1 MKKSFYHSLCLVA
14 VLVLTGG
21 IWETSAQEK
30 AHTQESPSLYKRLG
44 GYDALA
50 AVTDDFVG
58 RLVSDKQLTRF
69 FNGVSTDSRKRI
81 RQLVLDQLCAAT
93 GGPCLY
99 IGRSMRASHEGLGIT
114 PWAERARAELRASG
128 ETVRRRTIDSIDRLT
143 PQELQIADLA
153 GHGASN
159 PDIAA
164 QLFLSRRT
172 VEYHLRKV
180 YVKLGIS
187 SRMELTELRK

>member
-1 MKKSFYHSLCLVA
+1 MNKSFYRTLGLVITL
-14 VLVLTGG
+14 VLVGCGWENARAQTGVG
-21 IWETSAQEK
+21 GAAHRQETA
-30 AHTQESPSLYKRLG
+30 SLYKRLG

-99 IGRSMRASHEGLGIT
+99 IGRSMRASHEGLGIGEEDWNT
-114 PWAERARAELRASG
+114 AVKLLVQTLDKFKVPKAEQGELAKL
-128 ETVRRRTIDSIDRLT
+128 LT
-143 PQELQIADLA
+143 TLK
-153 GHGASN
+153 
-159 PDIAA
+159 PDI
-164 QLFLSRRT
+164 
-172 VEYHLRKV
+172 VDK
-180 YVKLGIS
+180 K
-187 SRMELTELRK
+187 

>member
-1 MKKSFYHSLCLVA
+1 MNKGFYRTLGLVFLLCV
-14 VLVLTGG
+14 VGG
-21 IWETSAQEK
+21 VGEVGAQTSAQE
-30 AHTQESPSLYKRLG
+30 TPSLYKRLG

-58 RLVSDKQLTRF
+58 RLVGDKQLTRF

-114 PWAERARAELRASG
+114 EDDWQVAVKLLAETLNKFKVPKAEQ
-128 ETVRRRTIDSIDRLT
+128 D
-143 PQELQIADLA
+143 ELAKLL
-153 GHGASN
+153 GTLK
-159 PDIAA
+159 PDI
-164 QLFLSRRT
+164 
-172 VEYHLRKV
+172 VEK
-180 YVKLGIS
+180 K
-187 SRMELTELRK
+187 